1 MGAWSRFFLSKM
13 HISLFSFTF
22 DFDFQH
28 FVTFFKF
35 SCNLVMITQVTIA
48 HFKWNDP
55 YMNGHWSKPKHDDQR
70 ITVAVLY
77 SSVPRCWLRSLQSR
91 RNGTVWLCRST
102 SLSSLWRSVA
112 SKATYSGYIS
122 SLWAVHP
129 CPKYVAFDDGFVRS
143 QGTPGTLYGRRGR
156 GRVCGAP
163 SDILTPSIWHNV
175 DIRT

>member
-1 MGAWSRFFLSKM
+1 MFVGNVQNFSEIFHVRCELWAFEVVFFLSKM

-77 SSVPRCWLRSLQSR
+77 SSVPRC
-91 RNGTVWLCRST
+91 
-102 SLSSLWRSVA
+102 
-112 SKATYSGYIS
+112 
-122 SLWAVHP
+122 
-129 CPKYVAFDDGFVRS
+129 
-143 QGTPGTLYGRRGR
+143 
-156 GRVCGAP
+156 
-163 SDILTPSIWHNV
+163 
-175 DIRT
+175 